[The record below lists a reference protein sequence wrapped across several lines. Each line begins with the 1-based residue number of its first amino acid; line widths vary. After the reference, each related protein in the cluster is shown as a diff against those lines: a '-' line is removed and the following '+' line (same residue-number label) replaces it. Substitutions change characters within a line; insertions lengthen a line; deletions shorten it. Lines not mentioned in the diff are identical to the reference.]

1 MTLTELVENT
11 YQSSLGLE
19 DKPSKETCNLLKHIR
34 LQITADKYNRSI
46 EELLD
51 SHVARIL
58 ERNIEDLKLYL
69 FHESTETVDSANIRI
84 SVLESMIPQKL
95 TEEEL
100 TTEMRN
106 INTMNPNITLSEMY
120 IQLDHLYFDFSLI
133 DPILQ
138 TLKQTV

>member
-34 LQITADKYNRSI
+34 LQITSDKYNRST

-58 ERNIEDLKLYL
+58 ERNIENLQSYL
-69 FHESTETVDSANIRI
+69 FHESAETVESANIRI
-84 SVLESMIPQKL
+84 SVLESMIPAKL
-95 TEEEL
+95 TKEEL
-100 TTEMRN
+100 TTEMQN
-106 INTMNPNITLSEMY
+106 IKTMNPNITLSEMY
-120 IQLDHLYFDFSLI
+120 IQLDHLYFDFNLV
-133 DPILQ
+133 DPVLQ
-138 TLKQTV
+138 TINQTI